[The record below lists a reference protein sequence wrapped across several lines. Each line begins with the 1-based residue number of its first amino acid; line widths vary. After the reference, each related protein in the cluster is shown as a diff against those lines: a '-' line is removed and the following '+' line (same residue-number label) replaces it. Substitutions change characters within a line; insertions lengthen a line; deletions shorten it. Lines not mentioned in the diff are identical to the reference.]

1 VTNPVLATSPSNG
14 LATVIKYLLVPSWLV
29 GIATVLLV
37 IDLAFHVI
45 QEPFSQMI
53 GNTILIGGFLIA
65 PLTTLMAAALGIWYS
80 VRRRRRQ
87 PDAIDRTYGLG
98 VWTLISLSFLCIVA
112 AWIAMASVFRS

>member
-1 VTNPVLATSPSNG
+1 MLATSPSNG

-29 GIATVLLV
+29 GVATVLLV

-65 PLTTLMAAALGIWYS
+65 PLTTLMAAGLGIWYS
-80 VRRRRRQ
+80 VRRRRHR
-87 PDAIDRTYGLG
+87 PDAIDRTHGLG